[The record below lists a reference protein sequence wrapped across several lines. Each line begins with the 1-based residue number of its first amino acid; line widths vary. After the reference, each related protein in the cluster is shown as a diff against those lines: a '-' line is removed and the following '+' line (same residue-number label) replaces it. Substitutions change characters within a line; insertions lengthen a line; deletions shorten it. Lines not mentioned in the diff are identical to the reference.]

1 VISATGL
8 TRSFGSDRVLDGI
21 DLRAEPGE
29 ILGIIGPGG
38 AGKSLLLKMLCG
50 LMTPDGGRIEVDGQD
65 IASLDG
71 GEMSK
76 IREKFGMLFQN
87 YALFDFMNVG
97 DNIAFPL
104 RQRGEITESEIVD
117 RVNERLGQVDL
128 PGAHALFPREL
139 SGGMKKRVALARA
152 TIAEAPYLLYDD
164 PTAGL
169 DPVTSSK
176 IFGLITQLHRSESIT
191 IIVSH
196 DVDRMIPVCHRWIMI
211 YDGLVRFRGNIEE
224 AMASDDEVVRTF
236 FDGSDTDVSAA
247 GVRAGDSGS
256 VEKNVDSVTP

>member
-8 TRSFGSDRVLDGI
+8 TRSFGSDHVLDGI

-50 LMTPDGGRIEVDGQD
+50 LMIPDGGRIEVDGHD
-65 IASLDG
+65 IAGLDAAQ
-71 GEMSK
+71 MSRV
-76 IREKFGMLFQN
+76 REKFGMLFQN

-104 RQRGEITESEIVD
+104 RQRGEVPESEIMD
-117 RVNERLGQVDL
+117 RVNERLDQVDL

-152 TIAEAPYLLYDD
+152 TIAEPPYLLYDD

-176 IFGLITQLHRSESIT
+176 IFGLITRLHRAESIT
-191 IIVSH
+191 IIVGH
-196 DVDRMIPVCHRWIMI
+196 DVDRMIPVCHRWVMI
-211 YDGLVRFRGNIEE
+211 YDGHVRFRGNTKE
-224 AMASDDEVVRTF
+224 AMASNDKVVRTF
-236 FDGSDTDVSAA
+236 FDSSKINVSN
-247 GVRAGDSGS
+247 VRPDSGA
-256 VEKNVDSVTP
+256 P